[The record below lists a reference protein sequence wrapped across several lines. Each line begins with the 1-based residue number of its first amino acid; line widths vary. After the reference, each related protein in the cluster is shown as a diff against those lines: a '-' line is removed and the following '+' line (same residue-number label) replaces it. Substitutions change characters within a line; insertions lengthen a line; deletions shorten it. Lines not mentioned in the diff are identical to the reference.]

1 LGAEQKAM
9 CTDGQDKENRRVGV
23 HEKYDRMGANLNEI
37 VQGKNMK
44 CFNVI
49 VQRVHAWK
57 CSLDQLQINEKF
69 NITGLQTLISV
80 QRIIDVLMGVNQT
93 VHP

>member
-1 LGAEQKAM
+1 MGAEQKAM
-9 CTDGQDKENRRVGV
+9 CIDGQDKENRRVGV
-23 HEKYDRMGANLNEI
+23 REKYDRMGANLNEI

-49 VQRVHAWK
+49 VQRVHVWK

-80 QRIIDVLMGVNQT
+80 RRIIDVLMGVKQT
-93 VHP
+93 VHR